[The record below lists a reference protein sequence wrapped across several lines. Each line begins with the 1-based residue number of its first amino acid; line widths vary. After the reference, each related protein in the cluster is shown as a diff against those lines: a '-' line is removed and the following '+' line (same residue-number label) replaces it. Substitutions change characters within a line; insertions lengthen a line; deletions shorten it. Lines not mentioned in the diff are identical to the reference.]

1 MAVNNSINAVSNV
14 QIFTSVGSNTWIKP
28 AGVQFVYVECIGGGG
43 GGGGGATASGATYRM
58 GGGGGGGG
66 ALSNRLYSATDLSSS
81 EPINVASGGTGGAGG
96 TTATTVGV

>member
-43 GGGGGATASGATYRM
+43 GGGAGQAIATGSNK
-58 GGGGGGGG
+58 GGGSGGGGG
-66 ALSNRLYSATDLSSS
+66 AISKKF
-81 EPINVASGGTGGAGG
+81 
-96 TTATTVGV
+96 